1 MPENAARLKGCP
13 DQKTGQLFSWPFS
26 FSGLTMAYV
35 TRCPYCGSVWL
46 MPDKETADRTPVKC
60 PDCNHS
66 FDATCSLTAVP
77 DSLFPGRVPVML
89 QGSGMPAAAADKKEP
104 FSVIPEIAAEE
115 KPEAAPESTEE
126 SASDFA
132 DAAPQTPQADTAE
145 STPKEAAA
153 PEGEDQPRVAHETP
167 AEAEPEKASAPAQK
181 AEPAQSTQPEQPA
194 PIAGVPLAKPETKLN
209 ATATALSLMQ
219 KGFSNEPR
227 LGNLSS
233 LQSAVAG
240 NGTPK
245 LKIEAEVAQATDS
258 AAHGAPTKAGRKKR
272 SGAGSLILTVI
283 VLIAIAC
290 VAAVIFNQRLM
301 AAFPQTEPYFDN
313 VCRTIPCPGFYLHQ
327 IESFVVSKTN
337 LRPLDESGNYA
348 LEVTVVNGSSTAQAV
363 PDLQIELVDDNDG
376 SLLRKTLTPPEFLDP
391 GQADES
397 IAARGQLTVRV
408 NLQTNVTPARCIVTP
423 VYSKQQK

>member
-1 MPENAARLKGCP
+1 
-13 DQKTGQLFSWPFS
+13 
-26 FSGLTMAYV
+26 MAYV

-89 QGSGMPAAAADKKEP
+89 QGSGMPAAATDKKEP

-126 SASDFA
+126 SAPDFA
-132 DAAPQTPQADTAE
+132 DAAPQTPKADTAE

-153 PEGEDQPRVAHETP
+153 PEGEDQPQAAHETP

-240 NGTPK
+240 NPTPK

-258 AAHGAPTKAGRKKR
+258 AAHGAPAKAGRKKR

-363 PDLQIELVDDNDG
+363 PDLQIELADDNDG

>member
-1 MPENAARLKGCP
+1 
-13 DQKTGQLFSWPFS
+13 
-26 FSGLTMAYV
+26 MAYV

-126 SASDFA
+126 SAPDFA

-153 PEGEDQPRVAHETP
+153 PEGEDQPRAAHENP
-167 AEAEPEKASAPAQK
+167 AEAAPEKASAPAQK

-290 VAAVIFNQRLM
+290 VVAVIFNQRLM

>member
-1 MPENAARLKGCP
+1 
-13 DQKTGQLFSWPFS
+13 
-26 FSGLTMAYV
+26 MAYV

-89 QGSGMPAAAADKKEP
+89 QGSGMPAAATDKKEP

-126 SASDFA
+126 SAPDFA
-132 DAAPQTPQADTAE
+132 DAAPQTPQANTAE
-145 STPKEAAA
+145 STLKEAAA
-153 PEGEDQPRVAHETP
+153 PEGEDQPRAAHETP
-167 AEAEPEKASAPAQK
+167 AEAEPEKTSAPAQK

-209 ATATALSLMQ
+209 ATATARPTIQ
-219 KGFSNEPR
+219 KGFPMSAPGVN
-227 LGNLSS
+227 LGCVL
-233 LQSAVAG
+233 AGVAAP
-240 NGTPK
+240 GTPK

-258 AAHGAPTKAGRKKR
+258 AAHGAPAKAGRKKR

-327 IESFVVSKTN
+327 IESFVGSKTN

>member
-1 MPENAARLKGCP
+1 
-13 DQKTGQLFSWPFS
+13 
-26 FSGLTMAYV
+26 MAYV

-89 QGSGMPAAAADKKEP
+89 QGSGMPATATDKKEP

-126 SASDFA
+126 SAPDFA

-153 PEGEDQPRVAHETP
+153 PEGEDQPRAAHENP
-167 AEAEPEKASAPAQK
+167 AEAEPEKASAPSQK

-240 NGTPK
+240 NSTPK

-283 VLIAIAC
+283 VLVAIAC

>member
-1 MPENAARLKGCP
+1 
-13 DQKTGQLFSWPFS
+13 
-26 FSGLTMAYV
+26 MAYV

-89 QGSGMPAAAADKKEP
+89 QGSGMPAAATDKKEP

-126 SASDFA
+126 SAPDFA
-132 DAAPQTPQADTAE
+132 DAAPQTPQANTAE
-145 STPKEAAA
+145 STLKEAAA
-153 PEGEDQPRVAHETP
+153 PEGEDQPRAAHETP
-167 AEAEPEKASAPAQK
+167 AEAEPEKTSAPAQK

-258 AAHGAPTKAGRKKR
+258 AAHGAPAKAGRKKR

-376 SLLRKTLTPPEFLDP
+376 ALLRKTLTPPEFLDP

>member
-1 MPENAARLKGCP
+1 
-13 DQKTGQLFSWPFS
+13 
-26 FSGLTMAYV
+26 MAYV

-77 DSLFPGRVPVML
+77 DSLFPGRVPVIL

-126 SASDFA
+126 SAPDFA

-145 STPKEAAA
+145 STLKEAAA
-153 PEGEDQPRVAHETP
+153 PEGEDQPRAAHETP

-209 ATATALSLMQ
+209 ATATTLSLMQ

>member
-1 MPENAARLKGCP
+1 
-13 DQKTGQLFSWPFS
+13 
-26 FSGLTMAYV
+26 MAYV

-89 QGSGMPAAAADKKEP
+89 QGSGMPAAATDKKEP

-126 SASDFA
+126 SAPDFA

-153 PEGEDQPRVAHETP
+153 PEGEDQPRAAHENP

-233 LQSAVAG
+233 LQSG
-240 NGTPK
+240 GCGPRTPQHQK
-245 LKIEAEVAQATDS
+245 QGEGGPTTGA
-258 AAHGAPTKAGRKKR
+258 AAHRAPAKAGRKKR

>member
-1 MPENAARLKGCP
+1 
-13 DQKTGQLFSWPFS
+13 
-26 FSGLTMAYV
+26 MAYV

-126 SASDFA
+126 SAPDFA

-153 PEGEDQPRVAHETP
+153 PEGEDQPRAAHETP

-348 LEVTVVNGSSTAQAV
+348 LEVTVVNGSSTAQTV

>member
-1 MPENAARLKGCP
+1 
-13 DQKTGQLFSWPFS
+13 
-26 FSGLTMAYV
+26 MAYV

-126 SASDFA
+126 SAPDFA

-153 PEGEDQPRVAHETP
+153 PEGEDQPRAAHENP

-245 LKIEAEVAQATDS
+245 LKIEAEGAQATDS
-258 AAHGAPTKAGRKKR
+258 AAHGAPTKAGRKKK

-290 VAAVIFNQRLM
+290 VVAVIFNQRLM

>member
-1 MPENAARLKGCP
+1 
-13 DQKTGQLFSWPFS
+13 
-26 FSGLTMAYV
+26 MAYV

-126 SASDFA
+126 SAPDFA

-153 PEGEDQPRVAHETP
+153 PEGEDQPRAAHENP

-245 LKIEAEVAQATDS
+245 LKIEAEGAQATDS

-290 VAAVIFNQRLM
+290 VVAVIFNQRLM

-363 PDLQIELVDDNDG
+363 PDLQIELVDVNDG

>member
-1 MPENAARLKGCP
+1 
-13 DQKTGQLFSWPFS
+13 
-26 FSGLTMAYV
+26 MAYV

-126 SASDFA
+126 SAPDFA
-132 DAAPQTPQADTAE
+132 DAVPQTPQADTAE
-145 STPKEAAA
+145 STPKEAVA
-153 PEGEDQPRVAHETP
+153 PEGEDQPRAAHENP

-283 VLIAIAC
+283 VLVAIAC

>member
-1 MPENAARLKGCP
+1 
-13 DQKTGQLFSWPFS
+13 
-26 FSGLTMAYV
+26 MAYV

-89 QGSGMPAAAADKKEP
+89 QGSGMPAAATDKKEP

-126 SASDFA
+126 SAPDFA
-132 DAAPQTPQADTAE
+132 DAAPQTSQADTAE
-145 STPKEAAA
+145 STLKEAAA
-153 PEGEDQPRVAHETP
+153 PEGEDQPRAAHETP

>member
-1 MPENAARLKGCP
+1 
-13 DQKTGQLFSWPFS
+13 
-26 FSGLTMAYV
+26 MAYV

-89 QGSGMPAAAADKKEP
+89 QGSGMPAAATDKKEP

-126 SASDFA
+126 SAPDFA

-153 PEGEDQPRVAHETP
+153 PEGEDQPRAAHENP
-167 AEAEPEKASAPAQK
+167 AEAEPEKASAPSQK

-258 AAHGAPTKAGRKKR
+258 AAHGAPAKAGRKKR

>member
-1 MPENAARLKGCP
+1 
-13 DQKTGQLFSWPFS
+13 
-26 FSGLTMAYV
+26 MAYV

-89 QGSGMPAAAADKKEP
+89 QGSGMPAAATDKKEP

-126 SASDFA
+126 SAPDFA

-153 PEGEDQPRVAHETP
+153 PEAEDQPRAAHENP

-227 LGNLSS
+227 LGNLSI

-376 SLLRKTLTPPEFLDP
+376 ALLRKTLTPPEFLDP

>member
-1 MPENAARLKGCP
+1 
-13 DQKTGQLFSWPFS
+13 
-26 FSGLTMAYV
+26 MAYV

-89 QGSGMPAAAADKKEP
+89 QGSGMPAAATDKKEP

-126 SASDFA
+126 SAPDFA

-153 PEGEDQPRVAHETP
+153 PEGEDQPRAAHENP

-233 LQSAVAG
+233 LQWAVAG

-245 LKIEAEVAQATDS
+245 LKIETEVAQATDS

-283 VLIAIAC
+283 VLVAIAC

-301 AAFPQTEPYFDN
+301 ATFPQTEPYFDN

>member
-1 MPENAARLKGCP
+1 MSRA
-13 DQKTGQLFSWPFS
+13 S
-26 FSGLTMAYV
+26 
-35 TRCPYCGSVWL
+35 
-46 MPDKETADRTPVKC
+46 ETFRV
-60 PDCNHS
+60 
-66 FDATCSLTAVP
+66 CS
-77 DSLFPGRVPVML
+77 R
-89 QGSGMPAAAADKKEP
+89 
-104 FSVIPEIAAEE
+104 
-115 KPEAAPESTEE
+115 
-126 SASDFA
+126 
-132 DAAPQTPQADTAE
+132 
-145 STPKEAAA
+145 
-153 PEGEDQPRVAHETP
+153 
-167 AEAEPEKASAPAQK
+167 
-181 AEPAQSTQPEQPA
+181 
-194 PIAGVPLAKPETKLN
+194 PLP
-209 ATATALSLMQ
+209 ATARPNSKSRQRLRRRRTLPHTA
-219 KGFSNEPR
+219 
-227 LGNLSS
+227 
-233 LQSAVAG
+233 
-240 NGTPK
+240 
-245 LKIEAEVAQATDS
+245 
-258 AAHGAPTKAGRKKR
+258 KAGRKKR

>member
-1 MPENAARLKGCP
+1 
-13 DQKTGQLFSWPFS
+13 
-26 FSGLTMAYV
+26 MAYV

-126 SASDFA
+126 SAPDFA

-145 STPKEAAA
+145 STLKEAAA
-153 PEGEDQPRVAHETP
+153 PEGEDQPRAAHETP

-408 NLQTNVTPARCIVTP
+408 NLQTNVTPARSIVTP

>member
-1 MPENAARLKGCP
+1 
-13 DQKTGQLFSWPFS
+13 
-26 FSGLTMAYV
+26 MAYV

-89 QGSGMPAAAADKKEP
+89 QGSGMPAAATDKKEP

-126 SASDFA
+126 SAPDFA

-153 PEGEDQPRVAHETP
+153 PEGEDQPRAAHENP

>member
-1 MPENAARLKGCP
+1 
-13 DQKTGQLFSWPFS
+13 
-26 FSGLTMAYV
+26 MAYV

-89 QGSGMPAAAADKKEP
+89 QGSGMPAAATDKKEP

-126 SASDFA
+126 SAPDFA

-153 PEGEDQPRVAHETP
+153 PEGEDQPRAAHENP

-240 NGTPK
+240 TGTPK

-283 VLIAIAC
+283 VLVAIAC

>member
-1 MPENAARLKGCP
+1 
-13 DQKTGQLFSWPFS
+13 
-26 FSGLTMAYV
+26 MAYV

-126 SASDFA
+126 SAPDFA

-145 STPKEAAA
+145 STLKEAAA
-153 PEGEDQPRVAHETP
+153 PEAEDQPRAAHETP
-167 AEAEPEKASAPAQK
+167 AEAEPEKTSAPAQK

-258 AAHGAPTKAGRKKR
+258 AAHGAPAKAGRKKR

>member
-1 MPENAARLKGCP
+1 
-13 DQKTGQLFSWPFS
+13 
-26 FSGLTMAYV
+26 MAYV

-89 QGSGMPAAAADKKEP
+89 QGSGMPAAATDKKEP

-126 SASDFA
+126 SAPDFA

-145 STPKEAAA
+145 STLKEAAA
-153 PEGEDQPRVAHETP
+153 PEGEDQPRAAHETP

-290 VAAVIFNQRLM
+290 VVAVIFNQRLM

>member
-1 MPENAARLKGCP
+1 
-13 DQKTGQLFSWPFS
+13 
-26 FSGLTMAYV
+26 MAYV

-126 SASDFA
+126 SAPDFA

-145 STPKEAAA
+145 STLKEAAA
-153 PEGEDQPRVAHETP
+153 PEGEDQPRAAHETP

-290 VAAVIFNQRLM
+290 VVAVIFNQRLM

>member
-1 MPENAARLKGCP
+1 
-13 DQKTGQLFSWPFS
+13 
-26 FSGLTMAYV
+26 MAYV

-126 SASDFA
+126 SAPDFA

-145 STPKEAAA
+145 STLKEAAA
-153 PEGEDQPRVAHETP
+153 PEGEDQPRAAHETP
-167 AEAEPEKASAPAQK
+167 AEAEPEKSSAPAQK

>member
-1 MPENAARLKGCP
+1 
-13 DQKTGQLFSWPFS
+13 
-26 FSGLTMAYV
+26 MAYV

-126 SASDFA
+126 SAPDFA

-153 PEGEDQPRVAHETP
+153 PEGEDQPRAAHENP

-233 LQSAVAG
+233 LLWAVAG

-258 AAHGAPTKAGRKKR
+258 AAHGAPAKAGRKKR

>member
-1 MPENAARLKGCP
+1 
-13 DQKTGQLFSWPFS
+13 
-26 FSGLTMAYV
+26 MAYV
-35 TRCPYCGSVWL
+35 TRCPYCGSIWL

-89 QGSGMPAAAADKKEP
+89 QGSGMPAAATDKKEP

-126 SASDFA
+126 SAPDFA

-145 STPKEAAA
+145 STLKEAAA
-153 PEGEDQPRVAHETP
+153 PEGEDQPRAAHETP

-348 LEVTVVNGSSTAQAV
+348 LEVTVMNGSSTAQAV

>member
-1 MPENAARLKGCP
+1 
-13 DQKTGQLFSWPFS
+13 
-26 FSGLTMAYV
+26 MAYV

-89 QGSGMPAAAADKKEP
+89 QGSGMPAAATDKKEP

-126 SASDFA
+126 SAPDFA
-132 DAAPQTPQADTAE
+132 DAAPQTPQANTAE
-145 STPKEAAA
+145 STLKEAAA
-153 PEGEDQPRVAHETP
+153 PEGEDQPRAAHENP

-233 LQSAVAG
+233 LQSADAR

-258 AAHGAPTKAGRKKR
+258 AAHGAPAKAGRKKR

>member
-1 MPENAARLKGCP
+1 
-13 DQKTGQLFSWPFS
+13 
-26 FSGLTMAYV
+26 MAYV

-89 QGSGMPAAAADKKEP
+89 QGSGMPTAAADKKEP

-126 SASDFA
+126 SAPDFA

-145 STPKEAAA
+145 STLKEAAA
-153 PEGEDQPRVAHETP
+153 PEGEDQPRAAHETP

-348 LEVTVVNGSSTAQAV
+348 LEVTVMNGSSTAQAV

>member
-1 MPENAARLKGCP
+1 
-13 DQKTGQLFSWPFS
+13 
-26 FSGLTMAYV
+26 MAYV

-89 QGSGMPAAAADKKEP
+89 QGSGMPAAATDKKEP

-126 SASDFA
+126 SAPDFA
-132 DAAPQTPQADTAE
+132 DAAPQTPQANTAE
-145 STPKEAAA
+145 STLKEAAA
-153 PEGEDQPRVAHETP
+153 PEGEDQPRAAHETP
-167 AEAEPEKASAPAQK
+167 AEAEPEKTSAPAQK

-233 LQSAVAG
+233 LQSAVAS

-245 LKIEAEVAQATDS
+245 LKIETEVAQATDS
-258 AAHGAPTKAGRKKR
+258 AAHGAPAKAGRKKR

>member
-1 MPENAARLKGCP
+1 
-13 DQKTGQLFSWPFS
+13 
-26 FSGLTMAYV
+26 MAYV

-126 SASDFA
+126 SAPDFA

-153 PEGEDQPRVAHETP
+153 PEGEDQPRAAHENP

-245 LKIEAEVAQATDS
+245 LKIEAEGAQATDS

>member
-1 MPENAARLKGCP
+1 
-13 DQKTGQLFSWPFS
+13 
-26 FSGLTMAYV
+26 MAYV

-89 QGSGMPAAAADKKEP
+89 QGSGMPAAATDKKEP

-126 SASDFA
+126 SAPDFA

-153 PEGEDQPRVAHETP
+153 PEGEDQPRAAHENP

-258 AAHGAPTKAGRKKR
+258 AAHGAPAKAGRKKR

>member
-1 MPENAARLKGCP
+1 
-13 DQKTGQLFSWPFS
+13 
-26 FSGLTMAYV
+26 MAYV

-89 QGSGMPAAAADKKEP
+89 QGSGMPAAATDKKEP

-126 SASDFA
+126 SAPDFA
-132 DAAPQTPQADTAE
+132 DAAPQTPQANTAE
-145 STPKEAAA
+145 STLKEAAA
-153 PEGEDQPRVAHETP
+153 PEGEDQPRAAHETP
-167 AEAEPEKASAPAQK
+167 AEAEPEKTSAPAQK

-233 LQSAVAG
+233 LLSAVAG

-258 AAHGAPTKAGRKKR
+258 AAHGAPAKAGRKKR

-313 VCRTIPCPGFYLHQ
+313 VCRTIPCPGFYLHP

-376 SLLRKTLTPPEFLDP
+376 ALLRKTLTPPEFLDP

>member
-1 MPENAARLKGCP
+1 
-13 DQKTGQLFSWPFS
+13 
-26 FSGLTMAYV
+26 MAYV

-89 QGSGMPAAAADKKEP
+89 QGSGMPAAATDKKEP

-126 SASDFA
+126 SAPDFA

>member
-1 MPENAARLKGCP
+1 
-13 DQKTGQLFSWPFS
+13 
-26 FSGLTMAYV
+26 MAYV

-126 SASDFA
+126 SAPDFA

-283 VLIAIAC
+283 ILIAIAC

>member
-1 MPENAARLKGCP
+1 
-13 DQKTGQLFSWPFS
+13 
-26 FSGLTMAYV
+26 MAYV
-35 TRCPYCGSVWL
+35 TRCPYCGSIWL

-89 QGSGMPAAAADKKEP
+89 QGSGMPAAATDKKEP

-126 SASDFA
+126 SAPDFA

-145 STPKEAAA
+145 STLKEAAA
-153 PEGEDQPRVAHETP
+153 PEGEDQPRAAHETP

>member
-1 MPENAARLKGCP
+1 
-13 DQKTGQLFSWPFS
+13 
-26 FSGLTMAYV
+26 MAYV

-126 SASDFA
+126 SAPDFA

-145 STPKEAAA
+145 STLKEAAA
-153 PEGEDQPRVAHETP
+153 PEGEDQPRAAHETP

-258 AAHGAPTKAGRKKR
+258 AAHGAPAKAGRKKR

-363 PDLQIELVDDNDG
+363 PNLQIELVDDNDG

>member
-1 MPENAARLKGCP
+1 
-13 DQKTGQLFSWPFS
+13 
-26 FSGLTMAYV
+26 MAYV

-89 QGSGMPAAAADKKEP
+89 QGSGMPAAATDKKEP

-126 SASDFA
+126 SAPDFA

-145 STPKEAAA
+145 STLKEAAA
-153 PEGEDQPRVAHETP
+153 PEGEDQPRAAHETP

-245 LKIEAEVAQATDS
+245 LKIEAEGAQATDS

>member
-1 MPENAARLKGCP
+1 
-13 DQKTGQLFSWPFS
+13 
-26 FSGLTMAYV
+26 MAYV

-126 SASDFA
+126 SAPDFA

-153 PEGEDQPRVAHETP
+153 PEGEDQPRAAHENP

-245 LKIEAEVAQATDS
+245 LKIEAEGAQATDS

-290 VAAVIFNQRLM
+290 VVAVIFNQRLM

-376 SLLRKTLTPPEFLDP
+376 SLLRKTLTTPEFLDP

>member
-1 MPENAARLKGCP
+1 
-13 DQKTGQLFSWPFS
+13 
-26 FSGLTMAYV
+26 MAYV

-89 QGSGMPAAAADKKEP
+89 QGSGMPAAATDKKEP

-126 SASDFA
+126 SAPDFA
-132 DAAPQTPQADTAE
+132 DAAPQTPQANTAE
-145 STPKEAAA
+145 STLKEAAA
-153 PEGEDQPRVAHETP
+153 PEGEDQPRAAHETP
-167 AEAEPEKASAPAQK
+167 AEAEPEKTSAPAQK

-233 LQSAVAG
+233 LQSAG
-240 NGTPK
+240 GGHGTPQ

-258 AAHGAPTKAGRKKR
+258 AAHGAPAKAGRKKR